1 MENQEEKGLSIVE
14 LFNLLLK
21 NWLLIGISTVLIAG
35 IAGVYA
41 FAIATPMYES
51 KSDIIV
57 QVESTSSELG
67 YDYNTAL
74 RLVPSI
80 AEFMKKDIVLDH
92 VIQELGLASSMSTGK
107 LRSGLTVTSSNT
119 TFFVYVN
126 YVSDDPELSRDI
138 ARQIVISASYIAN
151 NNPTFL
157 SFKDKISDPTTEA
170 RLGVQTSP
178 NKPLLLVIGVLLG
191 GILGVGIVLVME
203 LTNNTYRTKEELE
216 TDFDIQ
222 VIGVIPSFE
231 VKEEL

>member
-21 NWLLIGISTVLIAG
+21 NWLLIGISTFLIAAV
-35 IAGVYA
+35 AGVYA

-57 QVESTSSELG
+57 QVESSSELG
-67 YDYNTAL
+67 YDYTTAL

-92 VIQELGLASSMSTGK
+92 VIQELGLESTMSTGQ

-119 TFFVYVN
+119 TFFVYVS
-126 YVSDDPELSRDI
+126 YVSDDPELSRDV
-138 ARQIVISASYIAN
+138 AEQIVISASFIAN
-151 NNPTFL
+151 NNQTFL
-157 SFKDKISDPTTEA
+157 SFKDKISDPTTQA

-178 NKPLLLVIGVLLG
+178 NKPLLLIIGILLG

-216 TDFDIQ
+216 DDFDLQ
-222 VIGVIPSFE
+222 VLGVIPSFE
-231 VKEEL
+231 VKEEF